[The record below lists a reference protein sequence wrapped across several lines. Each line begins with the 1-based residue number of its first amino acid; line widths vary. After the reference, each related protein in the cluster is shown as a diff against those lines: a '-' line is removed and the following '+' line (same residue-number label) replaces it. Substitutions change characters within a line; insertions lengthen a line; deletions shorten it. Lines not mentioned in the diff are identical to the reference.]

1 MCRGNAYWEKPI
13 SNWGVLGHVMCDL
26 ILSLMFPAVEKFMIF
41 LMCIINNFVILSL
54 QRKVNKVNKRYYL

>member
-26 ILSLMFPAVEKFMIF
+26 ILSLMFPAAEKFMIF
-41 LMCIINNFVILSL
+41 LMCIIIIIICDFKSS
-54 QRKVNKVNKRYYL
+54 KKSE

>member
-26 ILSLMFPAVEKFMIF
+26 ILSLMFPAAEKFMIF
-41 LMCIINNFVILSL
+41 LMCIIIIIIICDFKSS
-54 QRKVNKVNKRYYL
+54 KKSE

>member
-41 LMCIINNFVILSL
+41 LMCIIIIIIIL
-54 QRKVNKVNKRYYL
+54 